1 MYRTGYQAI
10 KTIWMGG
17 FTSDYLAVAES
28 YHMIDDTI
36 KINPLH
42 LRARNPG
49 EDDDMP
55 LRRSFSDMIRNHIY
69 TIWED
74 GELEDLIELLN
85 LEGAGYN
92 SQLY

>member
-1 MYRTGYQAI
+1 M
-10 KTIWMGG
+10 IWAERC
-17 FTSDYLAVAES
+17 TSDHLDKPDS